1 MKPVTI
7 TEPATTL
14 IDEEISLRILTILP
28 GIDEEKI
35 RIDLENNAS
44 LITITASGARVQYQK
59 KIVIPC
65 DVRFL
70 KKRFSDGVLEIILEK
85 TLTNPSSKLS
95 EQALF

>member
-14 IDEEISLRILTILP
+14 IDEEISLRILTNLP

-44 LITITASGARVQYQK
+44 LITITASGTRVQYQK
-59 KIVIPC
+59 KIVIPY

-85 TLTNPSSKLS
+85 TLTKSII
-95 EQALF
+95 ETI